1 MWKIQE
7 SMNLHRIEERG
18 EIEYQNQ
25 PKSMINRYRSEQK
38 KQKKKQNRREEK
50 RNQLREIHICQ
61 KE

>member
-7 SMNLHRIEERG
+7 SINLYRIEERG

-38 KQKKKQNRREEK
+38 KQKTQNRTEEK
-50 RNQLREIHICQ
+50 SVT
-61 KE
+61 